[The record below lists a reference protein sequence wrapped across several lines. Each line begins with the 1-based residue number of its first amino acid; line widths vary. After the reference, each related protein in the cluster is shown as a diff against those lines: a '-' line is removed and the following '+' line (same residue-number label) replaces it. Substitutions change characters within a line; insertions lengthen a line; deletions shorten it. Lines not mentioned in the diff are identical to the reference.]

1 MTRTRVMVGLASC
14 GIAAGA
20 NETYEAFQRLIQERN
35 LTDVQLEITGCN
47 GLCHREPI
55 VEIVGPDGH
64 WTYYS
69 VKADRVPEIVENHL
83 VNGQVLTQWT
93 FQQGDA
99 RDEIEAFLRK
109 QVRIEL
115 RNCGR
120 INPEKIEDYLAVDG
134 YKAIEKCLTQ
144 MTPEQVIDEVKRS
157 GLRGRGGAG
166 FPTGVKWEFARK
178 APGDMKYIICNA
190 DEGDPGAYM
199 NRSVL
204 ESDPHSVLEGM
215 LIAGYAIGS
224 SKGYIYCRA
233 EYPLALKRL
242 YIAIDQARER
252 GFLGEHILGTDF
264 SFDIEIR
271 EGAGAFVCGEET
283 ALIASI
289 EGQRGMPR
297 LRPPYPATSGLFG
310 KPTNINNVG
319 TLADVVWVILNGA
332 EAYAQYGT
340 ARSKGTKVFS
350 LVGKIKR
357 SGLVEVPFGMTVGEV
372 VYDIGG
378 GSITGKPVKAVQF
391 GGPSGG
397 CIPASLFDTPI
408 GYEELTATG
417 AIVGSGGMVVMDA
430 DSCMVD
436 VARFFLNFTQ
446 DESCGKCTF
455 CRIGT
460 RRMLEILTRI
470 TEGKGTMEDLERLEY
485 LAYKVRD
492 TSLCALGGTAPNPI
506 LTTLK
511 YFRDEYIA
519 HVRDKK
525 CPAKVCKAL
534 IQYTIDPVACT
545 GCGACARVC
554 PVQAISGERK
564 KPHKIDPTIC
574 IKCGACY
581 EACKFDAIV
590 VE

>member
-1 MTRTRVMVGLASC
+1 MTRMRVMVGLASC

-55 VEIVGPDGH
+55 VEIIGPDGH
-64 WTYYS
+64 WTYYG
-69 VKADRVPEIVENHL
+69 VKADRVPDIVDSHL
-83 VNGQVLTQWT
+83 VNGQVLTKWT
-93 FQQGDA
+93 FQEGEL
-99 RDEIEAFLRK
+99 RDEIEAFLNK

-115 RNCGR
+115 RNCGK
-120 INPEKIEDYLAVDG
+120 INPENIDDYLAVDG
-134 YKAIEKCLTQ
+134 YKAIEKCLKQ

-178 APGDMKYIICNA
+178 SPGDVKYIICNA

-242 YIAIDQARER
+242 NTAIRQARER

-297 LRPPYPATSGLFG
+297 LRPPYPAVSGLFG

-378 GSITGKPVKAVQF
+378 GSISGKPVKAVQF

-470 TEGKGTMEDLERLEY
+470 TEGNGAMEDLERLEY

-492 TSLCALGGTAPNPI
+492 TSLCALGGTAPNPV

-519 HVRDKK
+519 HVQDKR

-534 IQYTIDPVACT
+534 IHYTIDPVACT

-564 KPHKIDPTIC
+564 KPHQIDPAIC

>member
-1 MTRTRVMVGLASC
+1 MTRMRVMVGLASC

-55 VEIVGPDGH
+55 VEIIGPDGH
-64 WTYYS
+64 WTYYG
-69 VKADRVPEIVENHL
+69 VKADRVPDIVDSHL
-83 VNGQVLTQWT
+83 VNGQVLTKWT
-93 FQQGDA
+93 FQEGEL
-99 RDEIEAFLRK
+99 RDEIEAFLNK

-115 RNCGR
+115 RNCGK
-120 INPEKIEDYLAVDG
+120 INPENIDDYLAVGG
-134 YKAIEKCLTQ
+134 YKAIEKCLKQ

-178 APGDMKYIICNA
+178 SPGDVKYIICNA

-242 YIAIDQARER
+242 NIAIRQARER

-297 LRPPYPATSGLFG
+297 LRPPYPAVSGLFG

-378 GSITGKPVKAVQF
+378 GSISGKPVKAVQF

-470 TEGKGTMEDLERLEY
+470 TEGNGTMEDLERLEY

-492 TSLCALGGTAPNPI
+492 TSLCALGGTAPNPV

-519 HVRDKK
+519 HVQDKR

-534 IQYTIDPVACT
+534 IHYTIDPVACT

-564 KPHKIDPTIC
+564 KPHQIDPAIC

>member
-1 MTRTRVMVGLASC
+1 MTRMRVMVGLASC

-55 VEIVGPDGH
+55 VEVIGPDGH
-64 WTYYS
+64 WTYYG
-69 VKADRVPEIVENHL
+69 VKADRVPEIVEGHL
-83 VNGQVLTQWT
+83 ANGQPLTKWT
-93 FQQGDA
+93 FQEGEL
-99 RDEIEAFLRK
+99 RDEIEAFLSK

-178 APGDMKYIICNA
+178 SPGDVKYIICNA

-297 LRPPYPATSGLFG
+297 LRPPYPAVSGLFG

-470 TEGKGTMEDLERLEY
+470 TEGKGAMEDLERLEY

-519 HVRDKK
+519 HVQDKK

-534 IQYTIDPVACT
+534 IHYTIDPAACT

-554 PVQAISGERK
+554 PVQAISGEK
-564 KPHKIDPTIC
+564 KQPHKIDPAIC